1 MDDAVGD
8 VEYVFSTE
16 LSEYVDRIDVVN
28 VKIYI
33 EGENLVFKVRFKG
46 DPLTPEEVVSLMVNN
61 QYRYSFSLQT
71 VLLVGGELSQ
81 VGIGLGYTTV
91 SKGETEYMYIFAQV
105 SIDKPFLWME
115 ENITISGN
123 EMVIDIPLIT
133 FLPYDVE
140 LPNQEDQRLYFEV
153 NIESMTV
160 LAGIIDEVEYIG
172 GSEDSLPDVEQPQ
185 PDEQRPSTEVEE
197 TTGEAVGIPITL
209 ILIGTI
215 IVIGVAATIYVIF
228 VRGIP

>member
-1 MDDAVGD
+1 
-8 VEYVFSTE
+8 
-16 LSEYVDRIDVVN
+16 
-28 VKIYI
+28 
-33 EGENLVFKVRFKG
+33 
-46 DPLTPEEVVSLMVNN
+46 
-61 QYRYSFSLQT
+61 
-71 VLLVGGELSQ
+71 
-81 VGIGLGYTTV
+81 
-91 SKGETEYMYIFAQV
+91 
-105 SIDKPFLWME
+105 ME

-172 GSEDSLPDVEQPQ
+172 VSEDSLPDVEQPQ
-185 PDEQRPSTEVEE
+185 PDEQRPSTEVEK

>member
-1 MDDAVGD
+1 VDDAVGD

-91 SKGETEYMYIFAQV
+91 SKGETEY
-105 SIDKPFLWME
+105 
-115 ENITISGN
+115 
-123 EMVIDIPLIT
+123 
-133 FLPYDVE
+133 
-140 LPNQEDQRLYFEV
+140 
-153 NIESMTV
+153 
-160 LAGIIDEVEYIG
+160 
-172 GSEDSLPDVEQPQ
+172 
-185 PDEQRPSTEVEE
+185 
-197 TTGEAVGIPITL
+197 
-209 ILIGTI
+209 
-215 IVIGVAATIYVIF
+215 IYSHK
-228 VRGIP
+228 